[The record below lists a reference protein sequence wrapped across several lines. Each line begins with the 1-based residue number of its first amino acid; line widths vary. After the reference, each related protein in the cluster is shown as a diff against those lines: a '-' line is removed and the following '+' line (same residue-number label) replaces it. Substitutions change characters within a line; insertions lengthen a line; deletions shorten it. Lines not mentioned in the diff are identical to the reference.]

1 MQTTTP
7 PPTEQHWLSLPI
19 ASLGLKVPGS
29 PLEPILA
36 EFAAELDR
44 AGIRKVRP
52 VFYLSTD
59 WGVPTGTVAIGIPF
73 YLASPELTRLHAE
86 RVGHVEGHSRP
97 DVLRYLRHEMAT
109 SSATPTCCTSTRSG

>member
-1 MQTTTP
+1 M
-7 PPTEQHWLSLPI
+7 PTETFATREKAFGSVPI
-19 ASLGLKVPGS
+19 RSLGLAIAGS

-36 EFAAELDR
+36 EFAAELER
-44 AGIRKVRP
+44 AGLRKVRP

-97 DVLRYLRHEMAT
+97 DVLRYLRHEMGHVVCYAYLL
-109 SSATPTCCTSTRSG
+109 